1 MLSDRTESLVTG
13 AGVPALR
20 AIALR
25 LGASIGWEPSEV
37 ASFAAKLTERPWEE
51 LGPHDL
57 LRVVDEYLTLGE
69 AVAARRT
76 RTIAPR
82 RGGRRAVRP

>member
-1 MLSDRTESLVTG
+1 MLFDRTDAPATG
-13 AGVPALR
+13 AGVRDLR

-25 LGASIGWEPSEV
+25 LGASLGWEPAEV
-37 ASFAAKLTERPWEE
+37 ASFAAKLTERSWEE

-69 AVAARRT
+69 AVAALRT
-76 RTIAPR
+76 RPSASR
-82 RGGRRAVRP
+82 RGGHRAVRA